1 VLTGVASLVPIVVGK
16 VVSLP
21 VVGYPAFSAVGA
33 GGRGL
38 PSVGA
43 ALVVYFLV
51 LDILPQTFL
60 QPYVTGHHLNTLV
73 LLFAYV
79 LGPIFFGWYGFFLV
93 PIVFVLSIEA
103 VRIVFPEL
111 LHGESV
117 DPAADVAQQRVR
129 RPRPSTRT
137 PPTARPTPRPR
148 TEETPRR
155 TDRPWHSHTDW
166 SAETRFRRSVADG

>member
-1 VLTGVASLVPIVVGK
+1 
-16 VVSLP
+16 
-21 VVGYPAFSAVGA
+21 
-33 GGRGL
+33 
-38 PSVGA
+38 
-43 ALVVYFLV
+43 
-51 LDILPQTFL
+51 
-60 QPYVTGHHLNTLV
+60 VTGHHLNTLV

-79 LGPIFFGWYGFFLV
+79 LGPIFFGWYGFFLM

-103 VRIVFPEL
+103 VRTVFPEL

-148 TEETPRR
+148 TEKTPRR

-166 SAETRFRRSVADG
+166 SAETRFRRSVAGG

>member
-1 VLTGVASLVPIVVGK
+1 MPTGVASLIPIVVGK

-21 VVGYPAFSAVGA
+21 VVGYFGLSAVGA

-51 LDILPQTFL
+51 LDILPQTLL

-79 LGPIFFGWYGFFLV
+79 LGPIFFGWYGFFLM
-93 PIVFVLSIEA
+93 PIVFVLFIET

-117 DPAADVAQQRVR
+117 DPAADVAQQLGA
-129 RPRPSTRT
+129 P
-137 PPTARPTPRPR
+137 
-148 TEETPRR
+148 
-155 TDRPWHSHTDW
+155 
-166 SAETRFRRSVADG
+166 AEALHKDTADGQADAATEDGENTTQD